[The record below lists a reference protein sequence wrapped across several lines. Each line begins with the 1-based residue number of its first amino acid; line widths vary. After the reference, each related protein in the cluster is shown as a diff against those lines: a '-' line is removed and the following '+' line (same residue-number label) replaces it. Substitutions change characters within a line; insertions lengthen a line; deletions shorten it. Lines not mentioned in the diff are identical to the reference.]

1 MNTTFRYYWPTI
13 LWTIFIFIMCSIKM
27 GPITHEPMFFPG
39 FDKLVHCGFYF
50 VWVVVYAN
58 GFIRKNGLEKL
69 TFGVECIITAV
80 ALAYGGLIEIL
91 QAYIFTWRSGEWADM
106 FADTVGACMGTF
118 SLLLII
124 ATFKYVKK

>member
-1 MNTTFRYYWPTI
+1 
-13 LWTIFIFIMCSIKM
+13 
-27 GPITHEPMFFPG
+27 MFFPG